1 MAAFFAKIIASVLI
15 VTLPVLP
22 RTSCRYNGKYRASGS
37 RLIEHVTTSN
47 FSDAQLPAESQLEFR
62 KCHFPSFGLD
72 LFGALDPAIKRV
84 TFRKGSVRDVIV
96 DWTVQLEGLQI
107 IDTGLVGLEAASN
120 EPNYHLKQLTI
131 RSKRFSEWSTTLAS
145 LRMLEEIDVAYCNLS
160 YLNVQWFEGYDQ
172 LKVLDVSKNRLN
184 VFDVRQSSIPAL
196 ERLHLWGNR
205 LEQLHRFPEA
215 FPKLKKV
222 TLAQNQWFCR
232 WVGNVR
238 GAILAHGVELM
249 DMDGVCRI
257 GWEINGGLCCRRGKG
272 TDVLDSKRKS
282 RSQTLAL
289 IDRDIVGLNG
299 SVIGMK
305 YGNTIVYVD
314 EPLPI
319 S

>member
-1 MAAFFAKIIASVLI
+1 MLI
-15 VTLPVLP
+15 VVLSVIP
-22 RTSCRYNGKYRASGS
+22 QTSCRYNGKYRGSGS
-37 RLIEHVTTSN
+37 RLIEHVTTTN
-47 FSDAQLPAESQLEFR
+47 FSEANLPAESQLEFR
-62 KCHFPSFGLD
+62 KCHFPSFGPN
-72 LFGALDPAIKRV
+72 LFQALDPAIKRV

-96 DWTVQLEGLQI
+96 DWSVQLEGLQI
-107 IDTGLVGLEAASN
+107 IDTGLVELKAASD

-131 RSKRFSEWSTTLAS
+131 RSKRFSEWSPTLAS
-145 LRMLEEIDVAYCNLS
+145 LTMLEEIDVAYCNLS
-160 YLNVQWFEGYDQ
+160 YLNVQWFEGYER
-172 LKVLDVSKNRLN
+172 LKVLDVSKNSLS
-184 VFDVRQSSIPAL
+184 VFDVRQSSIPGL

-222 TLAQNQWFCR
+222 TLAQNQWLCR

-238 GAILAHGVELM
+238 GMILTQGVELM
-249 DMDGVCRI
+249 DMDGVCQV
-257 GWEINGGLCCRRGKG
+257 GWEINGGLCCKRGKHSE
-272 TDVLDSKRKS
+272 DLDSRRKS
-282 RSQTLAL
+282 RSQTSVL
-289 IDRDIVGLNG
+289 IDREIVGMHG